1 MISASNISKTFKGKK
16 VLDNVSIEVKKGE
29 IVSIVGP
36 SGAGKTTLLHIL
48 STLDKPDLENQPN
61 LILNE
66 TEIIKLSDNKQKLV
80 LFFNF
85 MNFYLS
91 LVLLKMCVFLE

>member
-66 TEIIKLSDNKQKLV
+66 TEIIL
-80 LFFNF
+80 LFTAT
-85 MNFYLS
+85 LRR
-91 LVLLKMCVFLE
+91 